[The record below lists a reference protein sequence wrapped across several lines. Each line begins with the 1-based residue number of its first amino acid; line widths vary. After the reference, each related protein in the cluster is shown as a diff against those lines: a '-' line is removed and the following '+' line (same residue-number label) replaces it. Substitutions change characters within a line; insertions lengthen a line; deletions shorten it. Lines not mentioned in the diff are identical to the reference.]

1 MGANQS
7 CEAVERVTEVAD
19 FDFREEEEAKGNAKS
34 WMQKDHKSWGYE
46 HKQQTLIKS

>member
-19 FDFREEEEAKGNAKS
+19 FEFREEAKDNDKS
-34 WMQKDHKSWGYE
+34 WMHNEHKSWGYE
-46 HKQQTLIKS
+46 HKQQTLIES